1 MKYMLKLMLL
11 LIFLFFMYPY
21 PTYAAASPS
30 NIEEEIEEEEIEA
43 IQADEEIKTNQFNAL
58 LYRLD
63 LLVALLS
70 MLFGCLCASIFST
83 FWKIRG

>member
-1 MKYMLKLMLL
+1 MKLIIKLMLL

-30 NIEEEIEEEEIEA
+30 NIEEEIEEEEIEE
-43 IQADEEIKTNQFNAL
+43 IQANEELQTNQFNAL